1 MDERAM
7 FPVIKAELKRRGFE
21 VQAEVTDVDIVAM
34 KNKTPLIVE
43 MKQALSITLIY
54 QGIKRMTM
62 SDYVYL
68 AIPKPTDKVLKSR
81 NFKEKKAIVRY
92 VGLGLMLVDL
102 EKSHI
107 TYILDPATRAPAKD
121 ARRTRK
127 MHEEFALRKTAL
139 NEAGVTKTKIIT
151 AYREL
156 ALRILDCLRDGPQ
169 PIKALVATT
178 KDIKTARIL
187 QDNHYGWFERVERGV
202 YQMTKAGTEALTVYA
217 DVLQAMRPED
227 SKENHDT

>member
-21 VQAEVTDVDIVAM
+21 VQAEVNDVDIVAM

-43 MKQALSITLIY
+43 MKQAFSTTLIY
-54 QGIKRMTM
+54 QGIKRMAM

-92 VGLGLMLVDL
+92 VGLGLMLVDV
-102 EKSHI
+102 EKSHV

-121 ARRTRK
+121 KRRTRK
-127 MHEEFALRKTAL
+127 MNEEFALRKTAL
-139 NEAGVTKTKIIT
+139 NEGGVAKTKIIT

-156 ALRILDCLRDGPQ
+156 ALRILDCMRDEPQ
-169 PIKALVATT
+169 PIKALVEATG
-178 KDIKTARIL
+178 DVKTARIL
-187 QDNHYGWFERVERGV
+187 QDNHYGWFRRVKRGV
-202 YQMTKAGTEALTVYA
+202 YRTTKAGDEALNLYA
-217 DVLQAMRPED
+217 DVLDALK
-227 SKENHDT
+227 SKAS